1 MGTIAASRRENPQ
14 MIVAGGAISFTVTGD
29 AVSYEERRTEKKKR
43 DFTARKRKIDGD
55 SARMASSDS
64 GFKASRSRLHPS
76 LPKGQI
82 HSKTKRF
89 TFAAF
94 SDGQYNGFSASINM
108 EALICDLR
116 RCGSKVVAE
125 LITAANT
132 EGHPF
137 THVVYT
143 THFPWIGHTSW
154 GLTENYFGYPLLAAT
169 NTIKVVGCHG
179 W

>member
-29 AVSYEERRTEKKKR
+29 AHLCQRAKST
-43 DFTARKRKIDGD
+43 
-55 SARMASSDS
+55 
-64 GFKASRSRLHPS
+64 
-76 LPKGQI
+76 PKQ
-82 HSKTKRF
+82 KRF